1 MNLTVP
7 FGKTPSVL
15 LLGNGINRAYNFM
28 SWSELLNKISD
39 IKNLELDNVPAPL
52 QAVILTDDNV
62 DGKLKSI
69 SAELVASKAPLEEEL
84 LLQKFVNLPFDA
96 ILTTNYTYELEK
108 AVCNDFSITP
118 GKASRFRKIT
128 SESSNNFVKNNL
140 YTYFSLPQIEKP
152 FWHIHGE
159 AGKVGSLILGHYYY
173 GKLVSKMDSYLPD
186 LMRRYSIA
194 QKSGK
199 DFECRSWIDYFLIGN
214 VTILGLGMDFSEFDL
229 WWLVNAKK
237 RRFPDTKITFYKPDM
252 TYEQEL
258 LAQTYGVTVM
268 RECSNSGFKVYYSTL
283 IKKLSR

>member
-1 MNLTVP
+1 M
-7 FGKTPSVL
+7 
-15 LLGNGINRAYNFM
+15 
-28 SWSELLNKISD
+28 
-39 IKNLELDNVPAPL
+39 

-84 LLQKFVNLPFDA
+84 LLQKIVNLPFDA

-108 AVCNDFSITP
+108 AICNDFSIT
-118 GKASRFRKIT
+118 
-128 SESSNNFVKNNL
+128 
-140 YTYFSLPQIEKP
+140 
-152 FWHIHGE
+152 
-159 AGKVGSLILGHYYY
+159 
-173 GKLVSKMDSYLPD
+173 
-186 LMRRYSIA
+186 

-214 VTILGLGMDFSEFDL
+214 ITIIGLGMDFSEFDL

-237 RRFPDTKITFYKPDM
+237 RRFPNTHTIFYKPDI

-258 LAQTYGVTVM
+258 LAQIYGVTVM